1 MRRRTFLYAVAAS
14 GGIGK
19 ARLAKAQTQAMT
31 SPEFP
36 FHVSVETRNDRLLI
50 HYEVENLSSR
60 DVYLYTREVVRN
72 DEIVDAPGVE
82 FDGDRENKTLW
93 VYKVPNVIVCALL
106 YQPIRV
112 LFTPVRAGKRF
123 VDTVEGLLPAREF
136 RHGAAAPEACH
147 ERPSLYH
154 GLRFAIR
161 YHRSNPLVRE
171 ETQKIGD
178 VEVVQPIFPNEF
190 YFDGGRLTSSVI
202 QLDIPVIACVSN

>member
-1 MRRRTFLYAVAAS
+1 MRRRTFLYALAAS

-36 FHVSVETRNDRLLI
+36 FHVRAATRNDRLVI
-50 HYEVENLSSR
+50 HYEVGNLSSR
-60 DVYLYTREVVRN
+60 DVYLYAREVVRN
-72 DEIVDAPGVE
+72 EIVDEAPGVE
-82 FDGDRENKTLW
+82 LDPENQTLS
-93 VYKVPNVIVCALL
+93 VYRIPNVVEGALL

-123 VDTVEGLLPAREF
+123 VDTVEVLLPAREF
-136 RHGAAAPEACH
+136 RHGAAPPEACH

-190 YFDGGRLTSSVI
+190 YFDGGWLMSSI
-202 QLDIPVIACVSN
+202 IPLDIPVITCVSN

>member
-1 MRRRTFLYAVAAS
+1 MRRRAFLYALAAS
-14 GGIGK
+14 GRIGK
-19 ARLAKAQTQAMT
+19 ARLAKGQTQAMT

-50 HYEVENLSSR
+50 HYELENLSSR
-60 DVYLYTREVVRN
+60 DVYFFTREVVRN
-72 DEIVDAPGVE
+72 EIVDAPGVE

-93 VYKVPNVIVCALL
+93 VYKVPNVIVGALL

-123 VDTVEGLLPAREF
+123 VDMVEVLLPAREF
-136 RHGAAAPEACH
+136 RHGAAPPEACH
-147 ERPSLYH
+147 DRQSLYH
-154 GLRFAIR
+154 GLGFRIR

-190 YFDGGRLTSSVI
+190 YFDGGWLTSSVI
-202 QLDIPVIACVSN
+202 PLDIPVIACVSN

>member
-93 VYKVPNVIVCALL
+93 VYKVPNVIVGALL
-106 YQPIRV
+106 SADPSALHPRSRRQTLRGHGGGVAAGSRV
-112 LFTPVRAGKRF
+112 STWRGCAGS
-123 VDTVEGLLPAREF
+123 LP
-136 RHGAAAPEACH
+136 
-147 ERPSLYH
+147 
-154 GLRFAIR
+154 
-161 YHRSNPLVRE
+161 
-171 ETQKIGD
+171 
-178 VEVVQPIFPNEF
+178 
-190 YFDGGRLTSSVI
+190 
-202 QLDIPVIACVSN
+202 

>member
-1 MRRRTFLYAVAAS
+1 MRRRTFLYALAAS

-36 FHVSVETRNDRLLI
+36 FHVSVWTYNNRLVI
-50 HYEVENLSSR
+50 HYEVGNFSSR
-60 DVYLYTREVVRN
+60 DVYLYTHEVVSN
-72 DEIVDAPGVE
+72 EIVEAPGVE

-93 VYKVPNVIVCALL
+93 VYKIPNVIVGALP

-112 LFTPVRAGKRF
+112 LLTPVRPGKRF
-123 VDTVEGLLPAREF
+123 VDTVEVLLPAREF
-136 RHGAAAPEACH
+136 RHGEAPPEACH
-147 ERPSLYH
+147 EQPGLYH

-161 YHRSNPLVRE
+161 YHRSNSLVRE

-190 YFDGGRLTSSVI
+190 YFDGGWLKSSTI
-202 QLDIPVIACVSN
+202 ALDIPVIACVSN